1 MKAKKHIITTQD
13 IDLVITDVTLLSI
26 EEYEANKDSIP
37 PIFECWWLRS
47 PGSDS
52 SNVANVYDD
61 GYVND
66 DNVDYDNNVRPVVAL
81 RLPES
86 GISNLNVGDKIEMAG
101 HTWTILR
108 DGLALCDDV
117 VGRAAFRKDWKAKD
131 ANVYEVSDIKKWLER
146 WAFENGINV
155 ANQTITVEFNYGA
168 LCDPYEEQAN
178 AQGFTLGDKAKLLQD
193 LGHHIAMLWMYGLLT
208 DSQYDE
214 ALKKLQ
220 KRLVK
225 ALKPIGAN
233 RDD

>member
-1 MKAKKHIITTQD
+1 MSREQKRRGKEGDSKMKAKKHIITTQD

-131 ANVYEVSDIKKWLER
+131 ANVYEASDIKKWLQE
-146 WAFENGINV
+146 WATENGIKVQKMTEHDRIIDAYRNC
-155 ANQTITVEFNYGA
+155 ITEPKCKDCPWMECSTLNSGSVEIPRDLA
-168 LCDPYEEQAN
+168 LAVMRELEDPEETVN
-178 AQGFTLGDKAKLLQD
+178 
-193 LGHHIAMLWMYGLLT
+193 W
-208 DSQYDE
+208 DE
-214 ALKKLQ
+214 
-220 KRLVK
+220 
-225 ALKPIGAN
+225 
-233 RDD
+233 